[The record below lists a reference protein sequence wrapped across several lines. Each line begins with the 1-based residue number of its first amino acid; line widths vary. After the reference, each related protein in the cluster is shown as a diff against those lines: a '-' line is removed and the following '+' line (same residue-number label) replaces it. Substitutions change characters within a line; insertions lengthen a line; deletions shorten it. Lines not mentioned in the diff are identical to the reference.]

1 MLAHLILSR
10 NWWSLV
16 LRGLVAI
23 AVAVVTFIWP
33 GITLQAI
40 VLLFGGYAL
49 IDGVLSIVGSFYA
62 SKADER
68 WGALLLHG
76 LVGIAAAIITFL
88 WPAITAI
95 SLVWLIAAWAVVTG
109 VFQVVAA
116 IRLRRHI
123 TGEWLLALC
132 GIASIAF
139 GIFLA
144 VAPLAGAIAI
154 ALWIGVYTFAFG
166 CLLIALGFRLKAWTT
181 GHAPTPVPSH

>member
-1 MLAHLILSR
+1 MLSQIVLSR

-23 AVAVVTFIWP
+23 AVAVVTFVWP

-62 SKADER
+62 SKAHER

-76 LVGIAAAIITFL
+76 LVGIAAAVITFL
-88 WPAITAI
+88 WPAVTAI
-95 SLVWLIAAWAVVTG
+95 SLVWLIAAWAVITG
-109 VFQVVAA
+109 IFQVIAA
-116 IRLRRHI
+116 IRLRRYLA
-123 TGEWLLALC
+123 GEWLLALC

-139 GIFLA
+139 GIFLV
-144 VAPLAGAIAI
+144 VAPLAGALAI
-154 ALWIGVYTFAFG
+154 ALWIGVYALAFG
-166 CLLIALGFRLKAWTT
+166 CLLIALGFRLKAWTA
-181 GHAPTPVPSH
+181 GHAASPVPSH